1 MNKRHTFALFCLLAI
16 LAFAPRQV
24 RAQDSADGARKIVFK
39 VAPQYP
45 NTARNIGL
53 EGSVKADV
61 LVAPNG
67 TVKSVEVK
75 GGHPLLALAAQG
87 ALHQWKWQPATHE
100 SHESVEL
107 KFNLHD
113 SR

>member
-1 MNKRHTFALFCLLAI
+1 
-16 LAFAPRQV
+16 
-24 RAQDSADGARKIVFK
+24 VFK

-45 NTARNIGL
+45 NPARNIGL

-67 TVKSVEVK
+67 TVKGVEIK
-75 GGHPLLALAAQG
+75 GGHPVLALAAQS
-87 ALHQWKWQPATHE
+87 AIRQWKWQAAAHE

-107 KFNLHD
+107 KFSLHD
-113 SR
+113 SQ